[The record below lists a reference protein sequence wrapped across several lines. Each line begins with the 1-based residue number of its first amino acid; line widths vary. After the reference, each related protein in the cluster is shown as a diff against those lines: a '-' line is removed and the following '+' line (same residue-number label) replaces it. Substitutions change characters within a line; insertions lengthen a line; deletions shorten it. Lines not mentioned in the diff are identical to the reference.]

1 MRWSHFILIQCLL
14 IAILGGIVYI
24 HKGRVTIIKMP
35 PASLAQWYKPENKRQ
50 EWLHTMFKLRRE
62 IQAVELYASNSNDIE
77 LQKWVLQLNEHYQKI
92 GDMVPEWSKKLDLDA
107 LSRLQINAQDHNYQ
121 AISQSLDDLKQSCDA
136 CHDDYR
142 SITAVM
148 YRAPDF
154 ASLGDIAPSVPLVK
168 HMDKLIQQVNYIKIA
183 SEDAKPNIALAEL
196 DELEKGMRVLGNT
209 CVSCHKN
216 ENRRYPDNNINET
229 LASLK
234 QSLRTGTLKDQGQDL
249 GALAVQACARC
260 HGTHRIAYDIR
271 TMLTDKPDWPGLLR
285 H

>member
-1 MRWSHFILIQCLL
+1 MATNDYTPAQQSVITKALNLVQERAATEGDFMTSPSHTFD
-14 IAILGGIVYI
+14 YF
-24 HKGRVTIIKMP
+24 R
-35 PASLAQWYKPENKRQ
+35 
-50 EWLHTMFKLRRE
+50 
-62 IQAVELYASNSNDIE
+62 
-77 LQKWVLQLNEHYQKI
+77 
-92 GDMVPEWSKKLDLDA
+92 
-107 LSRLQINAQDHNYQ
+107 LSRLQKNAQDHNYQ

-183 SEDAKPNIALAEL
+183 SEDAKPNIALSEL
-196 DELEKGMRVLGNT
+196 DELEKGMRVVGNT

-216 ENRRYPDNNINET
+216 ENRRYPDNDINET

-271 TMLTDKPDWPGLLR
+271 TMLTDKPDWLGLLQ